1 MKIFRGHMGLGDH
14 IVCNALVRHLAKDDT
29 IIVPVK
35 KHYETSVKFMFSD
48 DPNIIVK
55 PFPKDKKVDKFCR
68 KKAKEGI
75 EVIWNGNL
83 GPSKEAWEKSNS
95 NFDRRFYEQANLDF
109 NLRWDG
115 FKLPENNYDWMDLFH
130 LRFPD
135 IEPTDYIFLH
145 QTSSTVIKRVN
156 RNLIKHDIVFEPDVG
171 FTDNIFDYVGI
182 LKNAKEVHCID
193 SSFLFLADS
202 LNLAC
207 KMHYHVYAKEYNPHP
222 PTLRS
227 NWIVHRD

>member
-48 DPNIIVK
+48 NDNIIVM
-55 PFPKDKKVDKFCR
+55 PFKGDKAADKFCR
-68 KKAKEGI
+68 KKAKERVEI
-75 EVIWNGNL
+75 IWNGNL
-83 GPSKEAWEKSNS
+83 GPAKEKWEKSKS
-95 NFDRRFYEQANLDF
+95 RWDHKFYEQLDLDF
-109 NLRWDG
+109 NLRWDC
-115 FKLPENNYDWMDLFH
+115 FKLPQNSFDWKRLFH

-135 IEPTDYIFLH
+135 IQPADYIFLH
-145 QTSSTVIKRVN
+145 SITSTGIRKINKNLLQHDVIFMPD
-156 RNLIKHDIVFEPDVG
+156 IKY
-171 FTDNIFDYVGI
+171 TDNFFNYVG
-182 LKNAKEVHCID
+182 LLENAKEVHCID
-193 SSFLFLADS
+193 SSFLCLADS
-202 LNLAC
+202 LNL
-207 KMHYHVYAKEYNPHP
+207 KGELHYHSYAKDINHG